1 MRFFERYHPAALLAY
16 FAAVLLI
23 AMFAGSPLTVAL
35 ALAGGL
41 CFAATMTT
49 AKEKLADLTFYL
61 PLVLLVTV
69 TNPLFS
75 HNGVTPLFFLNG
87 RAVTLEAIL
96 YGAGLGV
103 TLWAVLLWCR
113 CWSRIMTSEK
123 LLYLF
128 GRVIP
133 KLSLVLSM
141 ALRYV
146 PLLRRQA
153 KKLERAQ
160 QALGL
165 YASERYFDRL
175 RSKLAVYSGLV
186 GWSLENAVEV
196 SRSMKARGYGLKGRT
211 AYANYHFTRR
221 DAALLAFSLCAAG
234 LYLTAGVLGYGSF
247 TYYPALSGID
257 TRPLALAGEAA
268 FAALAFA
275 PFLIEGRQTLQWNFC
290 KSKI

>member
-23 AMFAGSPLTVAL
+23 AMFTGSPLTVAL

-234 LYLTAGVLGYGSF
+234 LYLTAGVIGYGRF

>member
-1 MRFFERYHPAALLAY
+1 MKFFERYHPSVLLAY

-23 AMFAGSPLTVAL
+23 AMFSSSPVTVLSAL
-35 ALAGGL
+35 IGGL
-41 CFAATMTT
+41 CFSATMTT
-49 AKEKLADLTFYL
+49 AKEKCADLSFYL
-61 PLVLLVTV
+61 PLVLLVTI

-87 RAVTLEAIL
+87 RAITLEAIV
-96 YGAGLGV
+96 YGAGLGL

-153 KKLERAQ
+153 KKLERSQ
-160 QALGL
+160 QVLGL
-165 YASERYFDRL
+165 YASDSYYDRL
-175 RSKLAVYSGLV
+175 RSKLSVYSGLV

-211 AYANYHFTRR
+211 AYSNYHFTSR
-221 DAALLAFSLCAAG
+221 DAALLALIVCAAG
-234 LYLTAGVLGYGSF
+234 LYLAVSALGYGGF
-247 TYYPALSGID
+247 TYYPALSGTD
-257 TRPLALAGEAA
+257 TRPFALVGYAA
-268 FAALAFA
+268 FAVLSFA
-275 PFLIEGRQTLQWNFC
+275 PFLIEGRQTLQWNYS
-290 KSKI
+290 KSRI

>member
-141 ALRYV
+141 ALRDV

>member
-1 MRFFERYHPAALLAY
+1 MRFFERFHPAALLAY

-23 AMFAGSPLTVAL
+23 AMFSASPVIVLL

-41 CFAATMTT
+41 GFAATMTT
-49 AKEKLADLTFYL
+49 WREKCADLTFYL
-61 PLVLLVTV
+61 PLLLLVTI

-87 RAVTLEAIL
+87 RAVTLEAIV

-123 LLYLF
+123 VLYLF
-128 GRVIP
+128 GRAIP

-160 QALGL
+160 QTLGL
-165 YASERYFDRL
+165 YASDSYLDRL
-175 RSKLAVYSGLV
+175 RAKLAVYSGLV

-211 AYANYHFTRR
+211 AYANFHFTRR
-221 DAALLAFSLCAAG
+221 DAALLALVVCAAG
-234 LYLTAGVLGYGSF
+234 VYLTVTALGYGGF
-247 TYYPALSGID
+247 TYYPALSGAD
-257 TRPLALAGEAA
+257 TRPLALAGYAA
-268 FAALAFA
+268 FGALAFA
-275 PFLIEGRQTLQWNFC
+275 PFLIEGGQTLQWNSC
-290 KSKI
+290 KSRI

>member
-23 AMFAGSPLTVAL
+23 AMFAGSPLTAAL
-35 ALAGGL
+35 ALTGGL

-160 QALGL
+160 QVLGL
-165 YASERYFDRL
+165 YASESYFDRL

>member
-1 MRFFERYHPAALLAY
+1 
-16 FAAVLLI
+16 
-23 AMFAGSPLTVAL
+23 
-35 ALAGGL
+35 
-41 CFAATMTT
+41 
-49 AKEKLADLTFYL
+49 
-61 PLVLLVTV
+61 
-69 TNPLFS
+69 
-75 HNGVTPLFFLNG
+75 
-87 RAVTLEAIL
+87 
-96 YGAGLGV
+96 
-103 TLWAVLLWCR
+103 
-113 CWSRIMTSEK
+113 MTSEK

-221 DAALLAFSLCAAG
+221 DTALLAFSLCAAG
-234 LYLTAGVLGYGSF
+234 LYLTAGMLGYGSF

>member
-23 AMFAGSPLTVAL
+23 AMFAGSPLTAAL

-160 QALGL
+160 QVLGL
-165 YASERYFDRL
+165 YASESYFDRL

>member
-221 DAALLAFSLCAAG
+221 DAALLALSLCAAG

>member
-23 AMFAGSPLTVAL
+23 AMFAGSPLTAAL

-87 RAVTLEAIL
+87 RAITLEAIL

-128 GRVIP
+128 GCVIP

-160 QALGL
+160 QVLGL

>member
-23 AMFAGSPLTVAL
+23 AMFAGSPLTAAL

-133 KLSLVLSM
+133 NLSQVLSM

-160 QALGL
+160 QVLGL

-234 LYLTAGVLGYGSF
+234 LYLTVGMLGYGSF

>member
-1 MRFFERYHPAALLAY
+1 MKFFERYHPAALLTYYAS
-16 FAAVLLI
+16 VLLI
-23 AMFAGSPLTVAL
+23 AMFSGSPVTALT

-41 CFAATMTT
+41 CFSATMTT
-49 AKEKLADLTFYL
+49 AREKRADLSFCLT
-61 PLVLLVTV
+61 LVLLAAI

-87 RAVTLEAIL
+87 QPVTLEAIV
-96 YGAGLGV
+96 YGVGLGV
-103 TLWAVLLWCR
+103 TLWAVVLWCR

-128 GRVIP
+128 GRVTP
-133 KLSLVLSM
+133 RLSLVLSM

-153 KKLERAQ
+153 KKLERSQ
-160 QALGL
+160 QVLGL
-165 YASERYFDRL
+165 YASESYLDRL
-175 RSKLAVYSGLV
+175 RSKLSVYSGLV

-196 SRSMKARGYGLKGRT
+196 SRSMQARGYGLKGRT
-211 AYANYHFTRR
+211 AYANYRFTRR
-221 DAALLAFSLCAAG
+221 DTAFAVLTVCAAG
-234 LYLTAGVLGYGSF
+234 LYLTASALGYGGF

-257 TRPLALAGEAA
+257 VRPLALAGDIA
-268 FAALAFA
+268 FAVLSFA
-275 PFLIEGRQTLQWNFC
+275 PFLIEGRQTLQWNCC

>member
-23 AMFAGSPLTVAL
+23 AMFAGSPLTAAL

-160 QALGL
+160 QVLGL

>member
-23 AMFAGSPLTVAL
+23 AMFTGSPLTVAL

>member
-23 AMFAGSPLTVAL
+23 AMFAGSPLTAAL

-160 QALGL
+160 QVLGL
-165 YASERYFDRL
+165 YASESYFARL

>member
-61 PLVLLVTV
+61 PLVLLVTI

-128 GRVIP
+128 GRAIP

-160 QALGL
+160 QVLGL

-211 AYANYHFTRR
+211 AYANYHFTRC

-234 LYLTAGVLGYGSF
+234 LYLTVGALGYGGF

-257 TRPLALAGEAA
+257 TRLPALAGEAA

>member
-23 AMFAGSPLTVAL
+23 AMFSGSPVTVLL

-41 CFAATMTT
+41 CFSATMTT
-49 AKEKLADLTFYL
+49 AKEKWSDLSFYL
-61 PLVLLVTV
+61 PLVLLVTI

-87 RAVTLEAIL
+87 RAVTLEAIA
-96 YGAGLGV
+96 YGAGLGA
-103 TLWAVLLWCR
+103 TLWAVLQWCR

-128 GRVIP
+128 GRAIP

-153 KKLERAQ
+153 KKLERSQ
-160 QALGL
+160 QVLGL
-165 YASERYFDRL
+165 YASDSYLDRL

-186 GWSLENAVEV
+186 GWSLENAVEI

-211 AYANYHFTRR
+211 AYANYHFTRH
-221 DAALLAFSLCAAG
+221 DTALLVFTLC
-234 LYLTAGVLGYGSF
+234 TAGVYLTVGALGYGNF
-247 TYYPALSGID
+247 LYYPALSGID
-257 TRPLALAGEAA
+257 TRPLALAGDIA

>member
-23 AMFAGSPLTVAL
+23 AMFAGSPLTAAL

-160 QALGL
+160 QVLGL

-221 DAALLAFSLCAAG
+221 DAALLTFSLCAAG